1 MGSQIQTPRPGEM
14 NIIRFAV
21 CFSLLASY
29 GLSQK
34 PTDEYGSY
42 TDKPTKP
49 GDGDYMDKP
58 DKPGYE
64 DWMEDRCCP
73 LKAVES
79 ASDESKNEMF
89 ALVEQVPWS
98 QVEMEN
104 CTSNC
109 AYVKMKDL
117 KMVMEEMM
125 NMTNMDM
132 DMDMDMD
139 KTTAAPTRMEES
151 AENKDKEM
159 MYMLFGKEKMM
170 KMMMKMKINRL
181 QKYCFT
187 PTDKDTQSM
196 CAAPDMDMNVI
207 GMIYDMANKEDEDY
221 NDDDEEKPEKPEK
234 PDEEENSEKPDEE
247 EKPEKPDEE
256 DQLEV

>member
-1 MGSQIQTPRPGEM
+1 MGSSGINAGTWGVSQIQTPRPGEM

-42 TDKPTKP
+42 T
-49 GDGDYMDKP
+49 

-132 DMDMDMD
+132 DMDMDMN
-139 KTTAAPTRMEES
+139 KTTAAPTRME
-151 AENKDKEM
+151 
-159 MYMLFGKEKMM
+159 
-170 KMMMKMKINRL
+170 
-181 QKYCFT
+181 
-187 PTDKDTQSM
+187 
-196 CAAPDMDMNVI
+196 
-207 GMIYDMANKEDEDY
+207 
-221 NDDDEEKPEKPEK
+221 
-234 PDEEENSEKPDEE
+234 
-247 EKPEKPDEE
+247 
-256 DQLEV
+256 

>member
-14 NIIRFAV
+14 NTIRFAL
-21 CFSLLASY
+21 CFSLLASDC
-29 GLSQK
+29 LSQK

-64 DWMEDRCCP
+64 DWMEDRSCP

-132 DMDMDMD
+132 DMD
-139 KTTAAPTRMEES
+139 KSTAAPTRIEES

-159 MYMLFGKEKMM
+159 MYMLFGEEKMM
-170 KMMMKMKINRL
+170 KMMMKMKINKL

-207 GMIYDMANKEDEDY
+207 GMIYDMANKDEEDY
-221 NDDDEEKPEKPEK
+221 NDDDEEKPERPEK

-256 DQLEV
+256 DQLE

>member
-14 NIIRFAV
+14 NTIRFAL
-21 CFSLLASY
+21 CFSLLASDC
-29 GLSQK
+29 LSQK

-132 DMDMDMD
+132 DMDMDMN

-159 MYMLFGKEKMM
+159 MYMLFGEKKMM

-187 PTDKDTQSM
+187 PTDKDMQSM

-207 GMIYDMANKEDEDY
+207 GMIYDMANKGEEDY
-221 NDDDEEKPEKPEK
+221 YDDYEEKPG
-234 PDEEENSEKPDEE
+234 KPDEE

>member
-1 MGSQIQTPRPGEM
+1 MGSLIQSSGPGEINM
-14 NIIRFAV
+14 ITSALCI
-21 CFSLLASY
+21 SLLTSY
-29 GLSQK
+29 CLSQ
-34 PTDEYGSY
+34 
-42 TDKPTKP
+42 
-49 GDGDYMDKP
+49 
-58 DKPGYE
+58 PGYE

-98 QVEMEN
+98 QVEVEN

-132 DMDMDMD
+132 DMDMDMN

-247 EKPEKPDEE
+247 EKPEKPD
-256 DQLEV
+256 

>member
-49 GDGDYMDKP
+49 GDGDYL

-132 DMDMDMD
+132 DMDMDMN

-221 NDDDEEKPEKPEK
+221 NDDDEEKPCTDSVEFNCKRDKSTKNDGYGPK
-234 PDEEENSEKPDEE
+234 G
-247 EKPEKPDEE
+247 
-256 DQLEV
+256 VVC

>member
-14 NIIRFAV
+14 NTIRFAL
-21 CFSLLASY
+21 CFSLLASDC
-29 GLSQK
+29 LSQK

-132 DMDMDMD
+132 DMDMDMN

-207 GMIYDMANKEDEDY
+207 GMIYDMANKEDE
-221 NDDDEEKPEKPEK
+221 EKPEKP
-234 PDEEENSEKPDEE
+234 EKPDEE